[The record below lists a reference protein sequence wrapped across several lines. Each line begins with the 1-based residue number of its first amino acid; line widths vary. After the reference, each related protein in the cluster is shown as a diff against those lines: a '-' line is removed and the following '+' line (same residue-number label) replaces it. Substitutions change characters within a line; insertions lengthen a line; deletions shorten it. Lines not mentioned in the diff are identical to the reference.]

1 MIGRLRG
8 LLIEKPT
15 QDILIECGGVGYEVS
30 VPLSTFYELPPE
42 GQECCLLIHHVVRE
56 DAQILYGFISKLE
69 RALFKA
75 LIKVN
80 GVGPKLA
87 LTILSGM
94 SPAEFV
100 GRVNAG
106 DSASLVKLPGVGK
119 KTAERLVIEMQD
131 KVKDLGVQEE
141 VSAMPDFID
150 SAPSSSQISAD
161 AESALI
167 ALGYKP
173 ADASKAIAKV
183 DPEDTGS
190 VESLIKAALKVLTK

>member
-8 LLIEKPT
+8 ILVDKHTPELLV
-15 QDILIECGGVGYEVS
+15 ECAGVGYEVN
-30 VPLSTFYELPPE
+30 VPLSTFYELPMVGE
-42 GQECCLLIHHVVRE
+42 ETILLIHHSVRE
-56 DAQILYGFISKLE
+56 DAQTLFGFATDLE

-94 SPAEFV
+94 SPSEFI

-106 DSASLVKLPGVGK
+106 DALALVKLPGVGK

-131 KVKDLGVQEE
+131 KVKQLQPQD
-141 VSAMPDFID
+141 MPETAPLE
-150 SAPSSSQISAD
+150 SAPALDINRIVAD

-173 ADASKAIAKV
+173 AEAAKAIAAV
-183 DPEDTGS
+183 DAPES
-190 VESLIKAALKVLTK
+190 VESLIKAALKALTR